1 MACDISKGLA
11 EIACKN
17 TVGGLKNI
25 YFIPYG
31 EYDIATTSNDTDGH
45 VIDNLG
51 TTASV
56 TESFRFPLKNTG
68 NTYAEEIES
77 SRDAG
82 TTVFN
87 QTLNFVVTKINAEMQ
102 YQMKVLAWGRPLVVV
117 ESNAGDFFMLGLE
130 NGMEISG
137 GVNVEG
143 NLGGANQYAM
153 VAEGE
158 EKDPSY
164 FLSEQAVTD
173 LLDTVSSDVINP

>member
-31 EYDIATTSNDTDGH
+31 EYDFSTTSDDVDGH
-45 VIDNLG
+45 ILTGLG
-51 TTASV
+51 TNNPV

-68 NTYAEEIES
+68 NTYVEDIAS

-87 QTLNFVVTKINAEMQ
+87 QTLNFIVTKINAQMQ
-102 YQMKVLAWGRPLVVV
+102 YQMKVLAWGRPLVFV
-117 ESNAGDFFMLGLE
+117 ESEAGDFFALGLKR
-130 NGMEISG
+130 GMEISG
-137 GVNVEG
+137 GINLEG
-143 NLGGANQYAM
+143 GLGDANQYAM
-153 VAEGE
+153 VAEGQE
-158 EKDPSY
+158 LDPSF
-164 FLSEQAVTD
+164 FLDGTAVTE
-173 LLDTVSSDVINP
+173 LLATVSSDVINP

>member
-51 TTASV
+51 TTDPV
-56 TESFRFPLKNTG
+56 VESFRFPLKNTG
-68 NTYAEEIES
+68 NTYAEDIES

-87 QTLNFVVTKINAEMQ
+87 QTLNFIVTKINAEMQ
-102 YQMKVLAWGRPLVVV
+102 YTMKVLAWGRPLVVV
-117 ESNAGDFFMLGLE
+117 ESEAGDFFMLGLKR
-130 NGMEISG
+130 GMEISG
-137 GVNVEG
+137 GINLEG
-143 NLGGANQYAM
+143 ELSGANQYAM
-153 VAEGE
+153 VAEGAE
-158 EKDPSY
+158 VDPSY
-164 FLSEQAVTD
+164 FLDSAAVTE
-173 LLDTVSSDVINP
+173 LLATVSSDVINP